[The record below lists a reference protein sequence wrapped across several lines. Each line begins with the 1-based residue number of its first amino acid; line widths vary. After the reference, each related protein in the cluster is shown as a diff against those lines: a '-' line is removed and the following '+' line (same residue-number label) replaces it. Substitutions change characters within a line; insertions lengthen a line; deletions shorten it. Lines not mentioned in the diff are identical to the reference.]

1 MLPLHRVLVDFLLR
15 HDEHVLLLMVKV
27 RSILLLF
34 FGIAQ
39 LKHLVMLSPQKILLH
54 LHIADGEYCIH
65 PLPNRA
71 VHLNSQ

>member
-1 MLPLHRVLVDFLLR
+1 MLPLHQVLVDFLLQ
-15 HDEHVLLLMVKV
+15 HDERVLLLMVKV

-34 FGIAQ
+34 FGIVQ
-39 LKHLVMLSPQKILLH
+39 LKHHVMLLLQKILPP

>member
-34 FGIAQ
+34 FGIVQ
-39 LKHLVMLSPQKILLH
+39 LKHHAMLLLQKILLR
-54 LHIADGEYCIH
+54 LHIADGEYCIR

-71 VHLNSQ
+71 VRLSSQ